1 MKITRRSF
9 LKFTTFLAGTAFVG
23 KTSKVNALDNTDNK
37 SDYYGVLV
45 DTTYCN
51 GCRKCEWA
59 CNEWNKNPNQPVKTF
74 EDKKVFDKIRR
85 TNATTFTVVNR
96 FISQKDSNPI
106 YVKKQCMH
114 CIEPGCVSACFVDA
128 FKKTKSG
135 AVIYNPD
142 LCVGCRYCMIA
153 CPFDIPSYEYND
165 PLTPKVTKCTLCFD
179 RINKDGGIPACV
191 EECTTETLRFGKR
204 NELINIAHERIRN
217 NPGRYVD
224 HVYGENEV
232 GGTSWLYLSS
242 VPFEQI
248 GMRIDLGKKTIPE
261 RSKGFLFTVK
271 IFEIIA
277 AWPLVFAAFHA
288 MKKMR
293 EK

>member
-1 MKITRRSF
+1 MAITRRGF
-9 LKFTTFLAGTAFVG
+9 LKFTTALAGTALVG
-23 KTSKVNALDNTDNK
+23 KSTKAAALDNTNNK
-37 SDYYGVLV
+37 SDHYGVLV
-45 DTTYCN
+45 DTTHCN

-59 CNEWNKNPNQPVKTF
+59 CNEWNKNPNQPVKAF
-74 EDKKVFDKIRR
+74 EDKTVFNKIRR
-85 TNATTFTVVNR
+85 TTATTFTVVNR
-96 FISQKDSNPI
+96 FINSKDSNPV

-142 LCVGCRYCMIA
+142 VCVGCRYCMIA

-165 PLTPKVTKCTLCFD
+165 PITPKVTKCTLCFD
-179 RINKDGGIPACV
+179 RISKEGGIPACV
-191 EECTTETLRFGKR
+191 EACTTETLRFGKR
-204 NELINIAHERIRN
+204 EELINLAHERIRN
-217 NPGRYVD
+217 NPGKYID

-242 VPFEQI
+242 MPFEQI
-248 GMRIDLGKKTIPE
+248 GMRTDLGKKTIPE

-277 AWPLVFAAFHA
+277 AWPLVFAAFNA

-293 EK
+293 GK